1 MYGIGGHY
9 LNTYRCNIIMNKGE
23 KCRFTIARLYPNDR
37 AAIGKRSVAYT
48 QIETEFL
55 NNFSYSPLPFM
66 GGGRGGVISL
76 FGERLGEALPLLA
89 RESRCGFH
97 FIALLFGIS
106 LTFS

>member
-48 QIETEFL
+48 QIETVF
-55 NNFSYSPLPFM
+55 
-66 GGGRGGVISL
+66 
-76 FGERLGEALPLLA
+76 
-89 RESRCGFH
+89 
-97 FIALLFGIS
+97 
-106 LTFS
+106 